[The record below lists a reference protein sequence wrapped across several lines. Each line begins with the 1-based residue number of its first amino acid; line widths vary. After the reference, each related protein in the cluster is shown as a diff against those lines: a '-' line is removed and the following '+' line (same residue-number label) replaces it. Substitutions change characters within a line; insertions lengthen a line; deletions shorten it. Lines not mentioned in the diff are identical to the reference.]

1 MSGAGV
7 VQPLA
12 PKLEQRASVPVQDEF
27 KSLEIDAIID
37 GLKACMIVF
46 DEQEKEETEKI
57 IKGLEALKI
66 LAI

>member
-1 MSGAGV
+1 MAT
-7 VQPLA
+7 VQEP
-12 PKLEQRASVPVQDEF
+12 DEF
-27 KSLEIDAIID
+27 KALEIDAIID

-46 DEQEKEETEKI
+46 NEQEKEETEKI

>member
-1 MSGAGV
+1 VGA

-12 PKLEQRASVPVQDEF
+12 PIQPVATVTEPDEF
-27 KSLEIDAIID
+27 KALEIDAIID

-46 DEQEKEETEKI
+46 SEQEKEETEKI

-66 LAI
+66 LSI